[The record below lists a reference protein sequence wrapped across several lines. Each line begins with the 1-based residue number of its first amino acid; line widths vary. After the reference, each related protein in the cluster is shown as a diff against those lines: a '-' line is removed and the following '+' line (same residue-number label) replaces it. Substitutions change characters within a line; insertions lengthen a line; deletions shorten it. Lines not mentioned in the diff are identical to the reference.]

1 MPQYFHKLNE
11 TIVSSSDTSSDI
23 KYIQSLLP
31 TDSIITL
38 ETDQLMLV
46 AVDALYNQ
54 FQFFD
59 EDDIVAAAENYQP
72 WEDSRPFQTGH
83 SSNFIANLNSNVNH
97 DGTYHGYGII
107 GGVMLF
113 NLTRIGNM
121 SYIDN
126 IISNLTAYADNFKDM
141 KWEPSLND
149 QDVFNVFF
157 KYNGNML
164 RILPCEFNV
173 QFHARLNTII
183 QCLDYVN
190 DDDEQ
195 QQKPTRFSNIPK
207 SCTDSINANI
217 FTCEQQPK
225 VLHFMAQA
233 YKDYNFFEFYS
244 NFWND
249 HQDLSWSDIF

>member
-1 MPQYFHKLNE
+1 ML
-11 TIVSSSDTSSDI
+11 
-23 KYIQSLLP
+23 SLLP

-46 AVDALYNQ
+46 AADALYDQ
-54 FQFFD
+54 FQYFD

-72 WEDSRPFQTGH
+72 WEDSRPFQAGQ
-83 SSNFIANLNSNVNH
+83 SSKFVANLNSNFNH

-113 NLTRIGNM
+113 NLTRIANM

-126 IISNLTAYADNFKDM
+126 IISNLTAYADNYKDK

-157 KYNGNML
+157 KSNSNML

-190 DDDEQ
+190 EED
-195 QQKPTRFSNIPK
+195 QKANRFSNIPN

-217 FTCEQQPK
+217 FTCEKQPIII
-225 VLHFMAQA
+225 HFMAQS
-233 YKDYNFFEFYS
+233 YRDYNFFEFFG

-249 HQDLSWSDIF
+249 YRELSWTDIF